1 LLESSSRMTCAGQP
15 LAVMAEASVRIYPDD
30 GVSKAHVSFAKVHV
44 LNSMLTLAAWEC
56 GKP

>member
-30 GVSKAHVSFAKVHV
+30 GVSKP
-44 LNSMLTLAAWEC
+44 M
-56 GKP
+56 